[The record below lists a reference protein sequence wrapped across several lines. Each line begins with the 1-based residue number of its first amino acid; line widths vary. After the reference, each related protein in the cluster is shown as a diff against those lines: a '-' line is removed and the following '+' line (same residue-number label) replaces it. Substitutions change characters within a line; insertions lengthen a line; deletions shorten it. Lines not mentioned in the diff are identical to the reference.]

1 MKLHV
6 YKNKDLL
13 SHELALWISEFIY
26 KTLEKQDYFS
36 FVLSGGNTPKT
47 LYTILASGDFKNKIN
62 WEKVHFFWGDERYV
76 PFTDSRS
83 NAKMAFDILLNNIKI
98 PKENI
103 NIIPTDISPEDSA
116 EQYEEAIKNYFKRT
130 QNYFDLVLLG
140 IGDDGHTL
148 SLFPNSPLINE
159 EKKWVNKVY
168 NDVQEMFRITMM
180 PTLVNNAK
188 QIVFMVEGE
197 NKAVVL
203 NKIIFGNLEPL
214 KLPAQLI
221 SPVDGELH
229 WFVDEDAASKIKKEN
244 TDAKFFG
251 HVL

>member
-6 YKNKDLL
+6 FKNKDILN
-13 SHELALWISEFIY
+13 HELALWIAEYIS
-26 KTLEKQDYFS
+26 KTLETQDYFS
-36 FVLSGGNTPKT
+36 LVLSGGNTPKT
-47 LYTILASGDFKNKIN
+47 LYANLASDVFKNKIDWN
-62 WEKVHFFWGDERYV
+62 KIHIFWGDERYV
-76 PFTDSRS
+76 PFDDSRN
-83 NAKMAFDILLNNIKI
+83 NAKMAFDILINNIKI

-116 EQYEEAIKNYFKRT
+116 EQYEETIKEYFKRT
-130 QNYFDLVLLG
+130 QNHFDLVLLG

-159 EKKWVNKVY
+159 EEKWVNKVY
-168 NDVQEMFRITMM
+168 NEDQEMYRITMM

-197 NKAVVL
+197 SKAMVL

-214 KLPAQLI
+214 KLPSQLI

-229 WFVDEDAASKIKKEN
+229 WFLDEDAASKIKREN
-244 TDAKFFG
+244 ADEKFFG